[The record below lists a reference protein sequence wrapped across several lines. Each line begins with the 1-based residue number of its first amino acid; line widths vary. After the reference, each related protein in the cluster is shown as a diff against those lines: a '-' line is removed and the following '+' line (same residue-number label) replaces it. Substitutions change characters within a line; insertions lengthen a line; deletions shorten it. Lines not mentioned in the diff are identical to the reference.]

1 MQTIKITTPQNI
13 DIDYEVAGLG
23 ERILGYLIDWGIFI
37 LLFFGFAILATI
49 LGFGGRMDDIST
61 GFSVILFML
70 IMVFYDLLCEI
81 FFNGQSIGKKAMK
94 IRVISLN
101 GSSPTVGQY
110 LLRWMFRIVDI
121 TFTSGVAAIIAV
133 ALSENKQRIGDIVA
147 GTTLIKTVPR
157 TDIQH
162 VAFVPP
168 EEAYEPVFP
177 EVTLLQDK
185 DIVLIHEVIN
195 NVRKSGNSVLLYD
208 TATRVKEHLSLR
220 NVQMDDL
227 SFLQSI
233 IKDYNYLAARAE
245 V

>member
-1 MQTIKITTPQNI
+1 MQTIKITTSQNI

-23 ERILGYLIDWGIFI
+23 ERILGYLIDWGIFV
-37 LLFFGFAILATI
+37 LLFFGFAILGSI
-49 LGFGGRMDDIST
+49 MGYGGRMDDVST
-61 GFSVILFML
+61 GFAVILFTSVV
-70 IMVFYDLLCEI
+70 VFYDLLCEI

-94 IRVISLN
+94 IKVISLD

-147 GTTLIKTVPR
+147 GTTLIKTAPR
-157 TDIQH
+157 TAIQH
-162 VAFVPP
+162 VAFTPP

-177 EVTLLQDK
+177 DVTLLQDK

>member
-1 MQTIKITTPQNI
+1 
-13 DIDYEVAGLG
+13 
-23 ERILGYLIDWGIFI
+23 
-37 LLFFGFAILATI
+37 
-49 LGFGGRMDDIST
+49 
-61 GFSVILFML
+61 
-70 IMVFYDLLCEI
+70 
-81 FFNGQSIGKKAMK
+81 MK
-94 IRVISLN
+94 IRVISID

-121 TFTSGVAAIIAV
+121 TFTSGVAAIIAI

-168 EEAYEPVFP
+168 EEAYEPAFP
-177 EVTLLQDK
+177 DVTLLQDR

-195 NVRKSGNSVLLYD
+195 NVRRSGNYVLLYD

-227 SFLQSI
+227 SFLESI